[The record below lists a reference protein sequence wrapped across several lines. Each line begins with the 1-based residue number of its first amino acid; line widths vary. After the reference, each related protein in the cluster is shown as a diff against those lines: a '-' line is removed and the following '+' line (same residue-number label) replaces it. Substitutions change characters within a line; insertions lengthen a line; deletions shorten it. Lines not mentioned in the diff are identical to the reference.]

1 MSETP
6 KVSLGFIGW
15 MIAALVFTAVVVA
28 TIVVLA
34 DENGE
39 NVADAVGAAL
49 SPIAA
54 IVGGVIGH
62 HVGSRRV
69 P

>member
-1 MSETP
+1 MSDTP
-6 KVSLGFIGW
+6 QVSLGVVGW
-15 MIAALVFTAVVVA
+15 MIAALVLTAIAVA
-28 TIVVLA
+28 TVVVLA
-34 DENGE
+34 DGNGD

-49 SPIAA
+49 SPISA
-54 IVGGVIGH
+54 IVGVVLGH